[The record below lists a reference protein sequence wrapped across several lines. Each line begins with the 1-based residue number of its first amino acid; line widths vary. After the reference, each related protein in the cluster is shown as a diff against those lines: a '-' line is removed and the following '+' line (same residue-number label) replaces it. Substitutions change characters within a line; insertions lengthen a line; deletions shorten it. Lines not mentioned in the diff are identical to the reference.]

1 MTADLV
7 PPTLD
12 EATVDEK
19 NPRFVRRCIDLRG
32 LFPSVFEVSASFQ
45 SDGLPVLTYV
55 RQR

>member
-32 LFPSVFEVSASFQ
+32 SFPSVYEANASFQ

-55 RQR
+55 R